1 MKRLSGFEDIVRPA
15 QPMAELTWFKLGG
28 PAEFIAEPRSVE
40 QLADLVRRCRD
51 EAMPVRMLG
60 GGSNVLVRGEGVAGV
75 VIRLVDDAFATVRCE
90 PPYLYSGGGA
100 VLSHVISMAVR
111 EGLGGLEH
119 MVGVPGTIGGAL
131 HGNAGSHGSDIGQ
144 WTCRATL
151 MTREGEIIERDR
163 DELVFAYRQSNL
175 DELVIL
181 EAQFALDEDDS
192 EQLTKRMQKQWIIKK
207 ASQPMADLAAGCI
220 FKDLRGMSAA
230 TLIEQAGL
238 KGEKRGAVE
247 VSQQHANF
255 IIAHEGATSHD
266 VVALIDLIRDEVTRR
281 LGVELELEI
290 EIW

>member
-1 MKRLSGFEDIVRPA
+1 MKRLSGFEEIVRPA
-15 QPMAELTWFKLGG
+15 WPMAELTWFKLGG
-28 PAEFIAEPRSVE
+28 PAEFLAEPHSVE
-40 QLADLVRRCRD
+40 QFADLVRRCRD

-75 VIRLVDDAFATVRCE
+75 VIRLDGDTFAEVRTNR
-90 PPYLYSGGGA
+90 PHLYAGGGA
-100 VLSHVISMAVR
+100 ILGHVISAAVR

-119 MVGVPGTIGGAL
+119 MVGVPGTVGGAL
-131 HGNAGSHGSDIGQ
+131 HGNAGSHGTDIGQ

-151 MTREGEIIERDR
+151 MTREGEIIERQR

-181 EAQFALDEDDS
+181 EAQFALEEDDS

-207 ASQPMADLAAGCI
+207 ASQPMADLSAGCI
-220 FKDLRGMSAA
+220 FKDLRGTSAA

-238 KGEKRGAVE
+238 KGAKLGAAE

-255 IIAHEGATSHD
+255 IIAHEGSTSHD
-266 VVALIDLIRDEVTRR
+266 VVALIDLVRDEVTRR